1 MSRTVIVTDST
12 SDIPAALIEQHGIV
26 VVPLRVLF
34 GNESYLDGTEITAS
48 QFYKRLVESPQLP
61 TTSQPSPADFV
72 AAYERIF
79 EQHPGCYIL
88 SMHLSSALSGT
99 YQAARLAT
107 DLMEG
112 DHEERV
118 QVWDSKSASYGFGM
132 FVVHAA
138 KLAAEGKSLEEIVA
152 STEELRSKRAL
163 YFLVDT
169 LEYLQK
175 GGRIG
180 KASAVV
186 GTLLNIK
193 PILSIDAEGVIYS
206 VDKVRG
212 RKKATARMI
221 QLFQQDLSGVTKI
234 KVAVGTTADPASVQD
249 FLEQLSSVF
258 TIEETL
264 FSDIGAVVGTHVG
277 PGTIAAYIWPA

>member
-34 GNESYLDGTEITAS
+34 GNESYSDGTEITAS